1 MRTLVFGG
9 AGSLFAR
16 KVRMILHEKGLTYDE
31 DIRPG
36 IRPIEE
42 LRGLNPTL
50 ALPVLRDGQELLFGS
65 DLIIEFLLDRYP
77 TPRATGD
84 SPLADRA
91 TRPDAHWHDLMIL
104 GTIDAFADTVVNVRH
119 FRSEGIKGD
128 SSRYMARQE
137 TRLNSCLDWLDEQA
151 TAKGFW
157 PGCFSI
163 MDVAAI
169 CALDYAET
177 RDVIQWR
184 DRPSLAALHAYWQT
198 RPSVVATAEQPQP
211 GGREFCPRLSRPRR
225 SPPAAAPRRS
235 RWAR

>member
-1 MRTLVFGG
+1 MRTLIFGG

-16 KVRMILHEKGLTYDE
+16 KVRIVLHEKGLTYEE

-36 IRPIEE
+36 IRPLEE

-77 TPRATGD
+77 TTRGVGD
-84 SPLADRA
+84 APLASRT
-91 TRPDAHWHDLMIL
+91 TRPDAHWHDLKIL

-119 FRSEGIKGD
+119 FRSEGIKGE

-137 TRLNSCLDWLDEQA
+137 TRLNSCLDWLDGQA
-151 TAKGFW
+151 MAEGFW
-157 PGCFSI
+157 PSRFSI
-163 MDVAAI
+163 MDIALI

-184 DRPSLAALHAYWQT
+184 DRASLAALHAHWRT
-198 RPSVVATAEQPQP
+198 RPSVVATAEQHRAEGPRILSSPQSL
-211 GGREFCPRLSRPRR
+211 EKITSR
-225 SPPAAAPRRS
+225 SSAETQ
-235 RWAR
+235 